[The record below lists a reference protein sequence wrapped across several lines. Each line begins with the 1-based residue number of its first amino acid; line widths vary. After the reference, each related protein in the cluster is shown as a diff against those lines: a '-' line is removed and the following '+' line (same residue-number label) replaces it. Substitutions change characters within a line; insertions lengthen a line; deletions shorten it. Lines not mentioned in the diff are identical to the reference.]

1 MTLEE
6 RTLAKEL
13 SQQIKDKYGKDSLN
27 ACEFAEYLGR
37 TRQYVC
43 EKIRRRELPG
53 YCAGHSFTIPVDS
66 IALWIIR
73 LSTTKQLKESNT

>member
-6 RTLAKEL
+6 RTLSKEIAQQIRDKFGKECLNAKE
-13 SQQIKDKYGKDSLN
+13 
-27 ACEFAEYLGR
+27 FADYLGR

-53 YCAGHSFTIPVDS
+53 YCAGQSFTIPVDS
-66 IALWIIR
+66 IALWVVR
-73 LSTTKQLKESNT
+73 LSTTRQLKEG

>member
-6 RTLAKEL
+6 RTLSKEIA
-13 SQQIKDKYGKDSLN
+13 QQIRERYGKDSLN

-37 TRQYVC
+37 TRQFVC

-53 YCAGHSFTIPVDS
+53 FCIGQAFTIPVDS
-66 IALWIIR
+66 IALWIVR
-73 LSTTKQLKESNT
+73 LSTTKQLKND

>member
-6 RTLAKEL
+6 RAL
-13 SQQIKDKYGKDSLN
+13 STEIAQKIREKYGKESLN
-27 ACEFAEYLGR
+27 ACEFAEYLGH

-53 YCAGHSFTIPVDS
+53 FCAGHSFTIPIDS
-66 IALWIIR
+66 IALWIVR
-73 LSTTKQLKESNT
+73 LSTTKQLKNE